1 LVSIEEN
8 LKGKV
13 QHIVDK
19 ICQALIEVGE
29 KPYSRVDE
37 VRALFIV
44 TMRKQGGSCTLIGR
58 ISPAEVML
66 NVLAALADCKIISP
80 EFGKAA
86 LYAWMKADE
95 PPKE

>member
-1 LVSIEEN
+1 LVSVEED

-19 ICQALIEVGE
+19 ISQALIDAGC

-37 VRALFIV
+37 VRAIFIV
-44 TMRKQGGSCTLIGR
+44 VMREKGGACTLIGR
-58 ISPAEVML
+58 ISPADVML
-66 NVLAALADCKIISP
+66 NVLAALADCKIISTDY
-80 EFGKAA
+80 GKAV
-86 LYAWMKADE
+86 LYTWLIKDE

>member
-1 LVSIEEN
+1 LVSIEED

-19 ICQALIEVGE
+19 ICQALVDAGY

-44 TMRKQGGSCTLIGR
+44 AMREKGGAFTLVGR
-58 ISPAEVML
+58 ISPADVMS
-66 NVLAALADCKIISP
+66 NVLSALADCKIISQD
-80 EFGKAA
+80 FGKAV
-86 LYAWMKADE
+86 LHAWKKADE

>member
-1 LVSIEEN
+1 LVSIEEG

-13 QHIVDK
+13 QHIADK
-19 ICQALIEVGE
+19 ISQALVDAGY

-44 TMRKQGGSCTLIGR
+44 AMREKGGACILIGR
-58 ISPAEVML
+58 ISPADVML
-66 NVLAALADCKIISP
+66 NVLSALADCKIISQN
-80 EFGKAA
+80 FGKAV